1 MPMVLFSLLVAFVLN
16 ALALPEALRIWR
28 PEFVLMCTLY
38 WLIHL
43 TPRFGLGW
51 AWCMGLLMD
60 VLTQS
65 HFGVHA
71 LAFLVVG
78 MVAWR
83 NAVQLRMVGHAQS
96 LLAITGLLLL
106 AVLVEQLLA
115 LLTGAPRGLGDW
127 ARVLPSLLFWP
138 LIAWLLGR
146 IRAGVEMYP

>member
-1 MPMVLFSLLVAFVLN
+1 MPMILFSLFIAFVLN
-16 ALALPEALRIWR
+16 AVALPEALRIWR

-38 WLIHL
+38 WVIHL

-60 VLTQS
+60 VLTQN

-71 LAFLVVG
+71 LSFLVAA

-83 NAVQLRMVGHAQS
+83 NAVPLRMVGHAQS
-96 LLAITGLLLL
+96 VAALAGLLVL
-106 AVLVEQLLA
+106 AVFVEQVLA
-115 LLTGAPRGLGDW
+115 LLTGERLRLGDW
-127 ARVLPSLLFWP
+127 AGILPSVLLWP

-146 IRAGVEMYP
+146 VRAGFELYP